1 MSKKQTIYQ
10 VVTGI
15 AYEGLCVSK
24 QWKAFTTAEAANKY
38 VDTLISNEGVGATID
53 MYYDYVRIVETELES
68 I

>member
-1 MSKKQTIYQ
+1 MSNKTIYQ

-24 QWKAFTTAEAANKY
+24 QWKAFKTMEAAKEY
-38 VDTLISNEGVGATID
+38 ADTLISNEGVGATID